1 MALKVNN
8 PTKFRD
14 NIIKKFSSI
23 VKDDIK
29 AKNIEK
35 SIFNYSIQE
44 AKTRKII
51 RKWENR
57 FFVLLYTDKLKSIWM
72 NLNDNTYVGNKNL
85 LTRIK
90 KGDIKTKDLAF
101 MTHQELYPEI
111 WKELIEAKIKRDE
124 NKFEDD
130 KRGATSEFKC
140 RKCKKREC
148 SYYQLQTRSA
158 DEPMTTFV
166 TCLNCGNN
174 WKC

>member
-1 MALKVNN
+1 MELRITN
-8 PTKFRD
+8 PTTFRN
-14 NIIKKFSSI
+14 NIIKKI
-23 VKDDIK
+23 NVLVGDDMK
-29 AKNIEK
+29 SKNIEK

-44 AKTRKII
+44 AKTRKIV
-51 RKWENR
+51 RKWNNK
-57 FFVLLYTDKLKSIWM
+57 FFVLVYTDKLKSIWM
-72 NLNDNTYVGNKNL
+72 NLNDKTYVGNNNL
-85 LTRIK
+85 ITRIK
-90 KGDIKTKDLAF
+90 NGDIKAKNIAF
-101 MTHQELYPEI
+101 MTHQELYPDI

-124 NKFEDD
+124 HKFEDD